1 MESNEK
7 FILTDK
13 AKKLLAFI
21 LSRKI
26 FLKTRE
32 IVVLSEPENEGIIRI
47 KSDAIQAKY
56 LMLHPTEAGYVI
68 NGWMLVFLKVFF
80 EGHLF
85 SVSTRYYS
93 LPDISEVRADI
104 TIDVIY

>member
-13 AKKLLAFI
+13 AKKLLAVP
-21 LSRKI
+21 LAMRV
-26 FLKTRE
+26 FLNTRG
-32 IVVLSEPENEGIIRI
+32 IIMLSEPENEGIVRI
-47 KSDAIQAKY
+47 KADAVRAEY
-56 LMLHPTEAGYVI
+56 LMLHPKEIGYIIDGRV
-68 NGWMLVFLKVFF
+68 LDLLKTYH
-80 EGHLF
+80 EEHRF